1 MTTAAPLVIAPAII
15 LFLAI
20 AGGLWKVA
28 SFRGDVFEKWSSR
41 TDLARAGLTEKAAE
55 ELRRLHRKIGDLL
68 GAGGQF
74 DPAKAVAEPAELLS
88 SVLHFKELL
97 QAREGS
103 EKWLNLLLRLD
114 KILISALIA
123 LAVGDVLTALCLLEV
138 LLSWKWVIVAVFLD
152 VASVPIL
159 VGCWIA
165 YYISMRHLS
174 QVEILSA
181 MDCVDR

>member
-1 MTTAAPLVIAPAII
+1 MTAASLVIAPAII
-15 LFLAI
+15 VFLA
-20 AGGLWKVA
+20 AVGGLWKFA

-41 TDLARAGLTEKAAE
+41 TDLARAGLTEKAVE
-55 ELRRLHRKIGDLL
+55 ELRLLHRKIENLL
-68 GAGGQF
+68 GSGRQF

-123 LAVGDVLTALCLLEV
+123 LLGGDVLTALCLLKV
-138 LLSWKWVIVAVFLD
+138 LSSWKWVTVAVFLD
-152 VASVPIL
+152 VASLSTL
-159 VGCWIA
+159 VWCWIA
-165 YYISMRHLS
+165 YFISMRRLS
-174 QVEILSA
+174 QAEILST
-181 MDCVDR
+181 MDRGDL

>member
-20 AGGLWKVA
+20 VGGLWKFA

-88 SVLHFKELL
+88 SVLYFKELL
-97 QAREGS
+97 QAREGA
-103 EKWLNLLLRLD
+103 KRWLSLLLRLD
-114 KILISALIA
+114 KFLIPALIA
-123 LAVGDVLTALCLLEV
+123 LAVGDVLTALCFLNV
-138 LLSWKWVIVAVFLD
+138 LLSWKWAIVAGFLD
-152 VASVPIL
+152 VAAVLVL
-159 VGCWIA
+159 VGCWSA
-165 YYISMRHLS
+165 YWISMRRLS
-174 QVEILSA
+174 QAEILSA
-181 MDCVDR
+181 TNRVD